1 LADHPSE
8 VVALLQKL
16 LRFDTTN
23 PPGNERPCAEFVAGL
38 LEKEDIPPELV
49 VTAPDRANVVARLK
63 GDGSKPPLLLS
74 AHLDVVPA
82 LDGWKHP
89 PFAGE
94 IHDGYLWGRGAV
106 DMKHMAAMSLV
117 ALFELKRRGVKLARD
132 VIFAGVADEEVG
144 GRFGAGYLVEKR
156 PELIRAEHCMTELG
170 GIAVP
175 MDKKIVVAVQTAQKG
190 FVWFRM
196 KARGDAGHGSRP
208 KKDSAIER
216 LAAAVLELS
225 RRPLEYR
232 LTRTTAAFLDR
243 VAEAQGAAGAAA
255 IKALKHKT
263 TARAALKLLPRERRE
278 TFNAMLHET
287 AAVTG
292 LIAGVNAANV
302 IPAEASAIVD
312 GRYLPGTSL
321 EKFLSLVRE
330 VVGPGV
336 EIEPFESADGVESD
350 PGGPLWETIVRVM
363 QRRLPG
369 CVVAPNMITGMTD
382 AKDYARIGIKT
393 YGFSP
398 IKLEKGENIA
408 DLYHAPNERISVAGL
423 IEGSTW
429 LYDVVEEFCR
439 K

>member
-1 LADHPSE
+1 MADHPSE

-23 PPGNERPCAEFVAGL
+23 PPGNERPCAEFVADL
-38 LEKEDIPPELV
+38 LSKEGFSPELV

-117 ALFELKRRGVKLARD
+117 ALFTLKRLGVRLARD
-132 VIFAGVADEEVG
+132 VIFAGVADEEAG
-144 GRFGAGYLVEKR
+144 GTFGAGYLVDHR
-156 PELIRAEHCMTELG
+156 PELIRSEHCMTEAG

-175 MDKKIVVAVQTAQKG
+175 MDKKLLVAVQTAQKG
-190 FVWFRM
+190 YVWFRM
-196 KARGDAGHGSRP
+196 KARGEAGHGSKP
-208 KKDSAIER
+208 KKDAAIER
-216 LAAAVLELS
+216 LAKAVLALS

-232 LTRTTAAFLDR
+232 LTRTASAFLDL
-243 VAEAQGAAGAAA
+243 VAQAQGGLGAAA
-255 IKALKHKT
+255 IKALKSR
-263 TARAALKLLPRERRE
+263 ASVAAALKVMPKERRE
-278 TFNAMLHET
+278 TFGAMLHET

-292 LIAGVNAANV
+292 LVAGVNAANV
-302 IPAEASAIVD
+302 IPSEASAVVD
-312 GRYLPGTSL
+312 GRYLPGTTL
-321 EKFLSLVRE
+321 EKFLGLVRE
-330 VVGPGV
+330 VVGPDI
-336 EIEPFESADGVESD
+336 ELEPFDSADGLELD
-350 PGGPLWETIVRVM
+350 HEGPLWDVIVRVL

-382 AKDYARIGIKT
+382 AKDYARLGIKT

-398 IKLEKGENIA
+398 IKLEKGENFA

-429 LYDVVEEFCR
+429 LFDVVEEFCR
-439 K
+439 A